1 MKRPR
6 VLLADDHILLT
17 DAFRK
22 LLEPEFEVVGTV
34 SDGQTLIAMAS
45 ELQPDVILVDL
56 GLPLLNGMDAGRIL
70 KGLLPKAR
78 LLVVTM
84 NEDVGVAVRAL
95 REWAAGF
102 LLKKCAGAELVYA
115 IRELLAG
122 NSYITPYVT
131 QQLQR
136 EFIRDPEVQC
146 DKVLTQRQ
154 REVLQLLAEGL
165 TMKEA
170 ANALSLTART
180 VAFHKY
186 TIMQDFNLHSNL
198 DLLKLAI
205 REQLVSS
212 T

>member
-1 MKRPR
+1 MRHSR
-6 VLLADDHILLT
+6 VLLADDHVLLM

-34 SDGQTLIAMAS
+34 SDGKALMAAATYLRPDLIV
-45 ELQPDVILVDL
+45 LDL
-56 GLPLLNGMDAGRIL
+56 GLPLLNGMDAGRSL
-70 KGLLPKAR
+70 RGLLPKTR

-84 NEDVGVAVRAL
+84 NEDINVAVRAL
-95 REWAAGF
+95 REWASGF
-102 LLKKCAGAELVYA
+102 LLKKCAGTELVFA
-115 IRELLAG
+115 IRELMAG
-122 NSYITPYVT
+122 NSYVTPRIT
-131 QQLQR
+131 QQLER
-136 EFIRDPEVQC
+136 EFIRDPDVHC
-146 DKVLTQRQ
+146 DKVLTRRQ

-170 ANALSLTART
+170 ADTLRLTART

-186 TIMQDFNLHSNL
+186 SIMQDFNLRSNL

-205 REQLVSS
+205 REQLVPS